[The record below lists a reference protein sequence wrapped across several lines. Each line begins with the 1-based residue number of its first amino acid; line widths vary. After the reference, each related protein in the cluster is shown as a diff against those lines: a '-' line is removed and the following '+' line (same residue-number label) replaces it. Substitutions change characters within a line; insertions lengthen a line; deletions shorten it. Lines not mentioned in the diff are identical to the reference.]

1 MRHQR
6 TRLRKKEREGVVV
19 DMVFTSEQ
27 LRFPVWH
34 FRFKDCAEVSLDD
47 VATEVGI
54 AQGFGNRVAI
64 IAGTGRT
71 SNAARKYAALVNSK
85 TAFQVAI
92 IGRRDLVR
100 SQRKP
105 SHLVRLIGRQ
115 APLALLAK
123 DAAE

>member
-1 MRHQR
+1 MHAWNSKIISTRARCKLLEKIAKDALLPFGMRHQR

-85 TAFQVAI
+85 T
-92 IGRRDLVR
+92 
-100 SQRKP
+100 
-105 SHLVRLIGRQ
+105 
-115 APLALLAK
+115 
-123 DAAE
+123 